1 MLSLPVVRPVR
12 VGLGVI
18 RAGPNPLHFVAGVL
32 LNLGF
37 LIFERTGLGTDPS
50 RTRQKVL
57 LSCGA
62 SEWLTVLLKP
72 VPSRHATDVTG
83 SDNARAPCVG
93 DDDRAGDQTNEGL
106 SHPHG
111 RIGQHPKGVGSRSR
125 PEIDEP
131 C

>member
-1 MLSLPVVRPVR
+1 MWCQR
-12 VGLGVI
+12 V
-18 RAGPNPLHFVAGVL
+18 AH
-32 LNLGF
+32 GF
-37 LIFERTGLGTDPS
+37 P
-50 RTRQKVL
+50 
-57 LSCGA
+57 
-62 SEWLTVLLKP
+62 KP

-125 PEIDEP
+125 SRLIPGVNEQRA
-131 C
+131 